1 MSLCHSVTLSFCL
14 SIHVLLSLSL
24 FLYFIVH
31 LSCILLYVYIHSVT
45 QYKLCLWDEMKLRFT
60 FRNSFHLFIL
70 QYLFVCIYFS
80 FIHSF
85 ILFSCLLFT
94 LAYAQLF
101 MFVFCFYSVY
111 IRKHKCMLCLY
122 TYTHCIAIFHFEVL
136 PTYPPLQTLLR
147 YTYLYVL
154 YHYLYY
160 CIRIH
165 IYVCS
170 IQRS

>member
-111 IRKHKCMLCLY
+111 IRKHKCMLYLY
-122 TYTHCIAIFHFEVL
+122 THTVL
-136 PTYPPLQTLLR
+136 LFSILKFYPPTRHFKLFFVILFICIISLFILL
-147 YTYLYVL
+147 YSHTY
-154 YHYLYY
+154 
-160 CIRIH
+160 IRM
-165 IYVCS
+165 
-170 IQRS
+170 

>member
-80 FIHSF
+80 FIHSVF
-85 ILFSCLLFT
+85 LFALYSCICTTIYVCILFLFCIHT
-94 LAYAQLF
+94 QTQMHALF
-101 MFVFCFYSVY
+101 IC
-111 IRKHKCMLCLY
+111 
-122 TYTHCIAIFHFEVL
+122 THCIAIFHFEVL
-136 PTYPPLQTLLR
+136 PAYPPLQTLLR